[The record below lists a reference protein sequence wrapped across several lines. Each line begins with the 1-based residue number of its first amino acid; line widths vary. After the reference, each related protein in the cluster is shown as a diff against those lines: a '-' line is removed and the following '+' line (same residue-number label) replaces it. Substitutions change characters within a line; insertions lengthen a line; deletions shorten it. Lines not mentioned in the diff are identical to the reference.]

1 MHKAAGD
8 VNADAN
14 QHPDTHFEAYATAG
28 GKFTPLDLKVLQD
41 GKGEMNRPELR
52 LAYILLTGIRMS
64 HHNLFDRLREEK
76 K

>member
-1 MHKAAGD
+1 MHEAAGD

-41 GKGEMNRPELR
+41 GKG
-52 LAYILLTGIRMS
+52 
-64 HHNLFDRLREEK
+64 
-76 K
+76 